1 MPYDSDKSSASSED
15 SDLKM
20 LSEMEVHQVYNSKY
34 PKKHQEFNMKRENNL
49 SNQVFS
55 MGKGRQQHREKEK
68 FAKDKRLKNFPPNNN
83 RKSMFE
89 PHITD

>member
-1 MPYDSDKSSASSED
+1 
-15 SDLKM
+15 
-20 LSEMEVHQVYNSKY
+20 
-34 PKKHQEFNMKRENNL
+34 MKRENNL

>member
-1 MPYDSDKSSASSED
+1 MYVNDKNHKANGKSKTPKQRQVKGYANTGAMPYDSDKSSASSED

-20 LSEMEVHQVYNSKY
+20 LSEMEVHHVYNSKY

-55 MGKGRQQHREKEK
+55 MGKGR
-68 FAKDKRLKNFPPNNN
+68 
-83 RKSMFE
+83 
-89 PHITD
+89 